1 MGILRT
7 PNLTRLL
14 FMGALLLGTSFL
26 SAQTIIDDLI
36 RLDTTNS
43 PGLRSQLTAEL
54 LVRFLPGPAPED
66 TKGLLQAYQDN
77 PYISGLFKDP
87 KLRKD
92 LLAQPIQAVLD
103 SVRAGDE
110 RTGRIR
116 YRRVYDRAALFNQD
130 QAFDIRW
137 LADEYARPDPEPL
150 EQLPEKAQQA
160 QASLGSSDYVS
171 VLLSG
176 LSDWIQQRAQQEF
189 TVNFMRKLQE
199 KLEEDN
205 LWYLFPASTNLLKN
219 VDVADYR
226 SFLPEARVAFGQD
239 LQSITFN
246 FAEYVRVTGKI
257 AAGDAKLQN
266 LLLIYEL
273 LDLSARGLELPEV
286 LGYARGQLRER
297 SFAAEQKVHLSLASA
312 LRDSTTAAVNLTS
325 AYERAV
331 RAFRDEGTRLK
342 DDAQRLNDSLRSLR
356 NHELADS
363 VSKAMIRRFSR
374 SELVTAS
381 SFNTMFDDESRHF
394 GQATD
399 LLAGKPPY
407 TYWLAAPTLDSFQL
421 LFITDSLPAPDTLRA
436 MGLSMLDAFLQHN
449 PDGDFKV
456 FERLASMA
464 REIDRWTYKFD
475 SLKSV
480 YNRPELD
487 EDYVDGVAEALTGK
501 ITVSKAFWAK
511 NLPTEERRNQGFEYL
526 KNLAAAYQGYGAKFR
541 GKPRLTRQLRYL
553 EKVDSTYGDYLN
565 LLERNHPSLTDP
577 ANVTIE
583 PPPTQLDRTESLR
596 KQFLELERA
605 FDSFRTTTD
614 SEAYRVFRS
623 TNEFEQILNL
633 GAQLLYVLT
642 APAEN
647 RRAAPPKLA
656 ESLLKPE
663 VRQFYQGLLFQSI
676 AQQPIGGAAL
686 SPRGLADL
694 GTDFSIAL
702 EQLYAPAKDST
713 TNELGRKLRFLTAV
727 ANDILETP
735 LINTP
740 QGLVALDSRPAFREI
755 PSINRRINEVYE
767 LTARGEFRQA
777 VVPLLDLVELFRI
790 IPDSTQRM
798 RRLQKRIDRLT
809 DTLARYAT
817 FEQLNASQ
825 LARKESI
832 SEEIVR
838 FQDLQAKASGSS
850 IRRFRRLAGFG
861 AALASAERPEDISA
875 VLEAVAVR
883 GGSSSNKRLYRF
895 NVDLNAYFGGAYGR
909 EMLLDTPDTIAS
921 QATTFGMFVPVGAS
935 VTWKPWKNREW
946 SFSAFF
952 PIIDLGAITAYRSG
966 ENAGSVPE
974 VTFQNVLAPGAH
986 FMVNIPRSPFFLGA
1000 GVQYGPNERKIG
1012 EVNYSAYRAMLT
1024 FGIDVPIFS
1033 LGRSED

>member
-1 MGILRT
+1 MGFFKVPTLANLILVW
-7 PNLTRLL
+7 
-14 FMGALLLGTSFL
+14 ALLSGTGYL

-36 RLDTTNS
+36 RLDTTS
-43 PGLRSQLTAEL
+43 SETLRTRLTAEL
-54 LVRFLPGPAPED
+54 LVRFLTGPEPEN
-66 TKGLLQAYQDN
+66 TKDLLNAYRDN

-87 KLRKD
+87 QLRKD
-92 LLAQPIQAVLD
+92 LLSLPIQGVLD
-103 SVRAGDE
+103 SVQAGDE

-116 YRRVYDRAALFNQD
+116 YRRVYDRAALFNQN

-171 VLLSG
+171 VLLTG

-189 TVNFMRKLQE
+189 TVNFMRKLQQ
-199 KLEEDN
+199 KLEENN

-246 FAEYVRVTGKI
+246 FAEYVRVNGKV

-286 LGYARGQLRER
+286 LGYARGQLKER
-297 SFAAEQKVHLSLASA
+297 SFAAEQKVHLSLAGA
-312 LRDSTTAAVNLTS
+312 LRDQTTSATALTT

-331 RAFRDEGTRLK
+331 RAFRDEGIRLK
-342 DDAQRLNDSLRSLR
+342 DDAQRLNDRLRSLR

-363 VSKAMIRRFSR
+363 TTKAMIRNFSR

-381 SFNTMFDDESRHF
+381 SFNTMFDAESRHF

-421 LFITDSLPAPDTLRA
+421 LFITDSFPAPDTLRA
-436 MGLSMLDAFLQHN
+436 MGLSMLDAFLEHN
-449 PDGDFKV
+449 PDGDFAV
-456 FERLASMA
+456 FDRLAGMA
-464 REIDRWTYKFD
+464 REIDRWTYKYD

-480 YNRPELD
+480 FNRPELT
-487 EDYVDGVAEALTGK
+487 EDYVAEVAGKLTGE
-501 ITVSKAFWAK
+501 ITTSKSFWTK
-511 NLPTEERRNQGFEYL
+511 NLSPEEKRNQGFEYL
-526 KNLAAAYQGYGAKFR
+526 KNLVAAYPGYGAKFR
-541 GKPRLTRQLRYL
+541 GKPRFLRQLRYL

-565 LLERNHPSLTDP
+565 VLERNHPTLTDP
-577 ANVTIE
+577 ANVTVA
-583 PPPTQLDRTESLR
+583 PPPTQLDRTEPLR
-596 KQFLELERA
+596 KQFLALEKA
-605 FDSFRTTTD
+605 FDAFRTNTD

-623 TNEFEQILNL
+623 TTEFEQILHL

-642 APAEN
+642 APAED
-647 RRAAPPKLA
+647 RRAAPAKLA
-656 ESLLKPE
+656 ASLLKPE
-663 VRQFYQGLLFQSI
+663 IRQFYQGLLYQSI
-676 AQQPIGGAAL
+676 AQQPMGGAAL

-713 TNELGRKLRFLTAV
+713 TTELGRKLRFLTTV

-740 QGLVALDSRPAFREI
+740 EGMVALDSRPAFREV
-755 PSINRRINEVYE
+755 PAINRRINEVYS

-777 VVPLLDLVELFRI
+777 VIPLLDLVELFRI

-798 RRLQKRIDRLT
+798 RRLQKRIDERT

-817 FEQLNASQ
+817 LDRLSSSQ
-825 LARKESI
+825 LARKQSY
-832 SEEIVR
+832 V
-838 FQDLQAKASGSS
+838 QDIARLRERQNTASGAS

-861 AALASAERPEDISA
+861 ASLASAERPEDISA
-875 VLEAVAVR
+875 VLDAVAVR
-883 GGSSSNKRLYRF
+883 GGSSINKRLYRF

-909 EMLLDTPDTIAS
+909 EMLLDTPDTVAS

-952 PIIDLGAITAYRSG
+952 PILDLGAITAYRSG

-1000 GVQYGPNERKIG
+1000 GIQYGPNERKIG

-1033 LGRSED
+1033 LGRSEE